1 MTAACEWVKEC
12 EGSLVGEVKMCRVR
26 SRELAEILD
35 GPSQEAVGGQ
45 VKEGGGGWVETEA
58 MV

>member
-12 EGSLVGEVKMCRVR
+12 EGSRGGEVKTCRVR

-35 GPSQEAVGGQ
+35 LSQEAVGGQ
-45 VKEGGGGWVETEA
+45 VNKGGGGRVENEA

>member
-1 MTAACEWVKEC
+1 MKVQRA
-12 EGSLVGEVKMCRVR
+12 SGEVKTCRVR

-35 GPSQEAVGGQ
+35 PSEAVGGQ
-45 VKEGGGGWVETEA
+45 VNEGGGGWVENEA